1 MTTLLR
7 KILMTLLGLAA
18 ALSAWGSIE
27 LLLYFGESLGGY
39 LFLTLA
45 EGAILG
51 LFFGCSFGT
60 AEGILL
66 SDKKRSLK
74 GGLSGAATGIIAGI
88 LVMVLVQGILT
99 ALINTGLFSLKTT
112 ENLILPISR
121 TIGWMI
127 LGAAIGS
134 IEGIRSRSLHR
145 TVVGIIGGLSG
156 GFAGGAIL
164 EFIGTY
170 WENGFA
176 ARGCGFLIMGG
187 AIGLLH
193 SLFESVNAFG
203 VLKVLTGP
211 IRGKEYVL
219 CMKKTV
225 IGSSVKSAMDL
236 NNYSGIKDKHILILS
251 GRDEVIIESLD
262 GEIIV
267 NEEKTEIKRLQ
278 YEDVIE
284 IGSVKLLYL
293 PSR

>member
-18 ALSAWGSIE
+18 ALCAWGSIE

-39 LFLTLA
+39 LFLTIA

-66 SDKKRSLK
+66 SDKQRSLK
-74 GGLSGAATGIIAGI
+74 GALSGAATGITAGI
-88 LVMVLVQGILT
+88 LVMVLLQWTLT
-99 ALINTGLFSLKTT
+99 ALVNTGLFSLKTT
-112 ENLILPISR
+112 ETLILPISR

-127 LGAAIGS
+127 LGAAVGS

-145 TVVGIIGGLSG
+145 TVAGAVGGLSG

-164 EFIGTY
+164 EFTGSY

-176 ARGCGFLIMGG
+176 GRGFGVLIMGG

-193 SLFESVNAFG
+193 SIFESVNAFG
-203 VLKVLTGP
+203 ILKVLTGP
-211 IRGKEYVL
+211 VRGKEYVL

-225 IGSSVKSAMDL
+225 LGSSAKSAMDL
-236 NNYSGIKDKHILILS
+236 KNYSGLKEKHALFLS
-251 GRDEVIIESLD
+251 GRDEVILESLD

-267 NEEKTEIKRLQ
+267 NEEKTDIKRLQ

-293 PSR
+293 PAR

>member
-1 MTTLLR
+1 
-7 KILMTLLGLAA
+7 MTLLGTAA
-18 ALSAWGSIE
+18 ALCAWGSIE

-51 LFFGCSFGT
+51 LFFGFSFGT

-66 SDKKRSLK
+66 SDKNRSLK
-74 GGLSGAATGIIAGI
+74 GGLAGSLTGITAGV

-99 ALINTGLFSLKTT
+99 ALINTSLFSLKTT
-112 ENLILPISR
+112 ENLILPVSR

-127 LGAAIGS
+127 LGGAVGS

-145 TVVGIIGGLSG
+145 AFVGVIGGLSG
-156 GFAGGAIL
+156 GFAGGAVL
-164 EFIGTY
+164 EFIGSS

-176 ARGCGFLIMGG
+176 ARGSGFLIMGG
-187 AIGLLH
+187 AIGLFH
-193 SLFESVNAFG
+193 SLFESVSAFG
-203 VLKVLTGP
+203 ILKVLTGP

-219 CMKKTV
+219 CMKKTML
-225 IGSSVKSAMDL
+225 GLSPKSAMDL
-236 NNYSGIKDKHILILS
+236 KNYSNVKEKHALFIS
-251 GRDEVIIESLD
+251 GRDEVILESLD
-262 GEIIV
+262 GEVVV
-267 NEEKTEIKRLQ
+267 NEEKTDVKRLQ

>member
-7 KILMTLLGLAA
+7 KILMTLLGITA

-51 LFFGCSFGT
+51 LFFGGSFGT

-74 GGLSGAATGIIAGI
+74 GGFSGAATGITAGI

-127 LGAAIGS
+127 LGGAVGS

-145 TVVGIIGGLSG
+145 TVVGVIGGLSG

-164 EFIGTY
+164 EFIGSY
-170 WENGFA
+170 RVNGFA
-176 ARGCGFLIMGG
+176 GRGCGFLIMGG

-211 IRGKEYVL
+211 IRGKEYVI

-236 NNYSGIKDKHILILS
+236 NNYSGIKEKHALILS
-251 GRDEVIIESLD
+251 GRDEVILESLD
-262 GEIIV
+262 GEIVV
-267 NEEKTEIKRLQ
+267 NEEKTDIKRLQ

-293 PSR
+293 PAR